1 MSQMSLNEWNK
12 YKNLLSKIS
21 KTAVDEFRDA
31 VWKTSGRF
39 KGVGLG
45 NIPRDELIEYAYGL
59 ATKYGEAS
67 SAVAA
72 EMYDAMALLQKAP
85 VPAAIP
91 AETATYSEVAKT
103 VNGIIKNTGSEE
115 VLAQGVG
122 RLVKM
127 AGTDTMLSN
136 AYRDRKSGKGS
147 QKRHTGAEVAWIPS
161 GDTCPYCV
169 MLASK
174 GWQKQTEWGANNHSE
189 HIHANCDC
197 TYMVR
202 FNNDFNVEGYD
213 PEEYKE
219 MYDSADGSTQEEK
232 LNSMRREAYSEN
244 KEEINEQKRAAYA
257 VKKEEESKS
266 SIQDVTE
273 SYRNNLKVNQAFV
286 SNANQYKTPAGA
298 VYKVNGINIK
308 IDHDN
313 DEKETAKVLS
323 KALGEKVELC
333 PRVFGKIENVQTP
346 DYLVGEQKDRWDRKA
361 LNGTGKDAMRDA
373 IKRHRGQAEQ
383 FIVDVS
389 NWQGDNASI
398 INQSYR
404 IFNSFNTSFVD
415 SLIVTKD
422 GKIVIALK
430 KR

>member
-1 MSQMSLNEWNK
+1 MSLNEWNK

-21 KTAVDEFRDA
+21 NTAVDEFRDA

-67 SAVAA
+67 SAVAS

-115 VLAQGVG
+115 VLAQGIG

-244 KEEINEQKRAAYA
+244 KEEINEQKRVAYHLRTGELSAEEYAIAKEYWNRLTEYPDLSGKEKEYIYELFDNNLSDEEKQMALVCRPFGNNRYYA
-257 VKKEEESKS
+257 VHKGH
-266 SIQDVTE
+266 
-273 SYRNNLKVNQAFV
+273 
-286 SNANQYKTPAGA
+286 NQYKIYNVEPIEQT
-298 VYKVNGINIK
+298 
-308 IDHDN
+308 DN
-313 DEKETAKVLS
+313 
-323 KALGEKVELC
+323 
-333 PRVFGKIENVQTP
+333 
-346 DYLVGEQKDRWDRKA
+346 
-361 LNGTGKDAMRDA
+361 
-373 IKRHRGQAEQ
+373 
-383 FIVDVS
+383 IVDEVLTEMFGS
-389 NWQGDNASI
+389 DW
-398 INQSYR
+398 
-404 IFNSFNTSFVD
+404 
-415 SLIVTKD
+415 
-422 GKIVIALK
+422 
-430 KR
+430 KRYLDE